1 MKRIAYIAPEYGAL
15 TSTFIYREVQAL
27 RELGLDVATFSTL
40 RPRESVIS
48 DEARAD
54 IEKTEFL
61 YDLPRSAI
69 IADAIGELGRHP
81 WPVIRARLAVIHDA
95 LFSTVYEPA
104 DRLKMFWHGMAGAAL
119 AKRLREQEV
128 EHIHAHF
135 AHVATAIAMYASIC
149 AEIPFSFTN
158 HANDIFQRGTALR
171 EKVRRSK
178 FTACISQHNI
188 RYLTDI
194 GCDHEKLRII
204 RCALDV
210 TEYSFADRAKPDPPV
225 IFTAGRLVEK
235 KGMTYLVE
243 AVRILKEK
251 GVDLRC
257 RIAGNGPLMESLQ
270 QQVKDEGVEDRVDL
284 MGSQPQE
291 RVRELLREA
300 TVFVLACVEAAD
312 GDIDGIPVSLMEA
325 MAMGVP
331 VISTGVSGI
340 PELIHG
346 GKNGLLAT
354 PHDAKS
360 LAAHIEKIIT
370 DSIDVDTLTR
380 AARETIESEF
390 EQKLNAQRL
399 KDAFTEEA

>member
-15 TSTFIYREVQAL
+15 TSTFIYREVEAL
-27 RELGLDVATFSTL
+27 RALGLEVVTYSTL
-40 RPRESVIS
+40 RPKESVIS
-48 DEARAD
+48 EEARAD
-54 IEKTEFL
+54 IETTEFL
-61 YDLPRSAI
+61 YDLPKSAI
-69 IADAIGELGRHP
+69 IKDALSELARHP
-81 WPVIRARLAVIHDA
+81 VPVIKARLAVLHDA
-95 LFSTVYEPA
+95 LLSNVYEPA
-104 DRLKMFWHGMAGAAL
+104 DRVKIIWHGMVGAAL
-119 AKRLREQEV
+119 AKRLRADGV

-178 FTACISQHNI
+178 FTSCISQYNI
-188 RYLTDI
+188 NYLTDI
-194 GCDHEKLRII
+194 DCDPEKMKIV

-210 TEYSFADRAKPDPPV
+210 SEYAFAPRPTPETFT

-235 KGMTYLVE
+235 KGMTYLVD

-251 GVDLRC
+251 GIDVRC

-270 QQVKDEGVEDRVDL
+270 QQIGDANLGSTVEL

-300 TVFVLACVEAAD
+300 SVFVLACVEAAD

-354 PHDAKS
+354 PHNAES
-360 LAAHIEKIIT
+360 LATHIERIIT
-370 DSIDVDTLTR
+370 DHEAADTMAK
-380 AARETIESEF
+380 AACHTIETEF
-390 EQKLNAQRL
+390 EQVLNAQRL
-399 KDAFTEEA
+399 KDLFCA